1 MKRLLYILFLLPVI
15 CFSQKTYVPDDAFEQ
30 SLINLGYDNVLDDSV
45 STTSVDTIT
54 YLYIPNSNISDL
66 TGIEDFSSLTQIY
79 CHNNQIEVL
88 DLSDNTHLFEV
99 NCNNNQLVSL
109 DIRNDNNLSLWYFT
123 STGNS
128 LLNCIDVDDV
138 IYAEYNWMTDNWTQ
152 FSINCNP
159 TSVQYFATDKRLVKI
174 LDVFGRSVYSEPSM
188 TLFYIF
194 DDGTVEKRI
203 IIE

>member
-1 MKRLLYILFLLPVI
+1 MKRLLNILFFLPLI
-15 CFSQKTYVPDDAFEQ
+15 CFGQQTYVPDDAFEQ
-30 SLINLGYDNVLDDSV
+30 ALINLGYDNVLDDSV
-45 STTSVDTIT
+45 STTSVDTVT
-54 YLYIPNSNISDL
+54 YLYISNSNISDL
-66 TGIEDFSSLTQIY
+66 TGIEDFSSLTQIF

-88 DLSDNTHLFEV
+88 DLSDNTHLLEV

-109 DIRNDNNLSLWYFT
+109 DVRNDNNLSLWYFT
-123 STGNS
+123 STGNP

-159 TSVQYFATDKRLVKI
+159 TTVQYFASDKKLVTI
-174 LDVFGRSVYSEPSM
+174 LDLFGRSVYPEPLM